1 MTVIEREVIEG
12 GARPEGG
19 LDRQGGDVEIQGGE
33 VGAHRGDVGD
43 TIPEAVHE
51 VQEDRDLRREGLRGR
66 RSRGHRKSHRL
77 DIRLE
82 IRHRWL
88 RVLSTSRRSTMML
101 ACLWE
106 TSRWA
111 RSPWSS
117 GGLDL
122 MMP

>member
-43 TIPEAVHE
+43 TIPEAVHD
-51 VQEDRDLRREGLRGR
+51 VREDRDLRREGLRGR

-77 DIRLE
+77 EIRLDIRPE

-88 RVLSTSRRSTMML
+88 RWRAHPADRQCWRVYGRP
-101 ACLWE
+101 ADG
-106 TSRWA
+106 
-111 RSPWSS
+111 P
-117 GGLDL
+117 DL
-122 MMP
+122 HGAVGA

>member
-88 RVLSTSRRSTMML
+88 RWRAHHADRQ
-101 ACLWE
+101 CL
-106 TSRWA
+106 RVYGRPA
-111 RSPWSS
+111 DGP
-117 GGLDL
+117 DL
-122 MMP
+122 HGAVGA